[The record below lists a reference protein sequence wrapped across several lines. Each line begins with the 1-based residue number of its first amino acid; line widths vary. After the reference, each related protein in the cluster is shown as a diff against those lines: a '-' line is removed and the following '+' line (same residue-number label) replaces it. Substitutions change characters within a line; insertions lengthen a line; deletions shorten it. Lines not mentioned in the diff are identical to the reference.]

1 MGYFSYANEEW
12 TRTLTQSYDT
22 TAYWEYVDWYAAGYN
37 QFTPLSFTI
46 DASYQLYGLDDE
58 IGNVIK
64 IQNVGTGGWLLLE
77 KIDTQDT
84 EDYTVNYKTIGRQ
97 NGTIRFKE
105 SLYNVK
111 SANVAYDSASFD
123 KIFYDTEPVEEMR
136 VIIDTIKN
144 KIFVDD
150 LAIHWNELFFASIR
164 YVFKEQ
170 PSVDWV
176 FKTSFIKAKHNVG
189 ELDQRITFK
198 NDSLASYEDYVQE
211 VKPYR
216 TKIREYLSS
225 YEKIDPS
232 STVVTDFDLP
242 PVYNELEGKIT
253 PQSIQVIDNPAWSRS
268 NKNTSKHWLDNVGF
282 ELESLI

>member
-1 MGYFSYANEEW
+1 M
-12 TRTLTQSYDT
+12 
-22 TAYWEYVDWYAAGYN
+22 
-37 QFTPLSFTI
+37 
-46 DASYQLYGLDDE
+46 
-58 IGNVIK
+58 
-64 IQNVGTGGWLLLE
+64 LE
-77 KIDTQDT
+77 KVDNQDT
-84 EDYTVNYKTIGRQ
+84 DDYTVNYKTIGRQ
-97 NGTIRFKE
+97 DGTISFKE

-136 VIIDTIKN
+136 VIINTIKN

-150 LAIHWNELFFASIR
+150 LAIHWNELFFAGLR
-164 YVFKEQ
+164 YVYKEQ

-198 NDSLASYEDYVQE
+198 NDSLSSYEDFVQE

-232 STVVTDFDLP
+232 ASVITDFDLP

-253 PQSIQVIDNPAWSRS
+253 PQSIQVVDNQIVSGFSEVTKYP
-268 NKNTSKHWLDNVGF
+268 SKHWLENVGF
-282 ELESLI
+282 ELSSLNIADAGSGYLEVPIIKILFLGQNFTESFSSLVGFTSQIL